1 MAATQVTAD
10 VIKDGT
16 ITATQIADTTITA
29 TQIANTTITSGKVD
43 SSVAKIVTL
52 TQAAYDALS
61 SYDSSTLYIT
71 T

>member
-1 MAATQVTAD
+1 MALTQVSSD
-10 VIKDGT
+10 V
-16 ITATQIADTTITA
+16 
-29 TQIANTTITSGKVD
+29 VD
-43 SSVAKIVTL
+43 SSIAKIVTL

>member
-16 ITATQIADTTITA
+16 ITATR
-29 TQIANTTITSGKVD
+29 IANTTITSGKVD

-52 TQAAYDALS
+52 TQAAYDALG